1 MDKELLIKEAS
12 NYQQLENLTNQEGW
26 KILLSQLNKLK
37 TADMLDLLKEK
48 KYDDILALQ
57 GRIAAFNSVINILS
71 SAKLIKEKLF
81 NDVVIIMEEE
91 KLMEEYDL

>member
-1 MDKELLIKEAS
+1 VDKELLIKEAS